1 MIHHLSIPA
10 ELKSFA
16 EDTCL
21 LAGESRRE
29 FENIRC
35 MIIDDV
41 RPKTH
46 IEWLW
51 ILDLAEMSWEILHYR
66 CLKQKILES
75 YRSSCNRSNIAATG
89 RLIVPLGAVRLME
102 LQEKGWS
109 YVRPQSDLPVA
120 KPEILIRQSRPSVSP
135 MASCSLPAATC
146 RPLQFCLER
155 HPIRRAGT
163 SLRGSDPVHR
173 AH

>member
-1 MIHHLSIPA
+1 MNDLIHHLSIPA

-21 LAGESRRE
+21 LPGESRRE

-51 ILDLAEMSWEILHYR
+51 ILDLYR

-75 YRSSCNRSNIAATG
+75 YRQAAIEALLQRLDGSS
-89 RLIVPLGAVRLME
+89 
-102 LQEKGWS
+102 
-109 YVRPQSDLPVA
+109 
-120 KPEILIRQSRPSVSP
+120 
-135 MASCSLPAATC
+135 
-146 RPLQFCLER
+146 F
-155 HPIRRAGT
+155 RRASFG
-163 SLRGSDPVHR
+163 
-173 AH
+173 

>member
-1 MIHHLSIPA
+1 MNDLIHHLSIPA

-21 LAGESRRE
+21 LPGESRRE

-66 CLKQKILES
+66 CLKQKSLSPIAKLQSKQYCSDWTAHRSVGRRSVDGTAGEGLEL
-75 YRSSCNRSNIAATG
+75 R
-89 RLIVPLGAVRLME
+89 
-102 LQEKGWS
+102 
-109 YVRPQSDLPVA
+109 
-120 KPEILIRQSRPSVSP
+120 
-135 MASCSLPAATC
+135 PAAIGLTD
-146 RPLQFCLER
+146 R
-155 HPIRRAGT
+155 
-163 SLRGSDPVHR
+163 
-173 AH
+173 

>member
-1 MIHHLSIPA
+1 MNDLIHHLSIPA

-21 LAGESRRE
+21 LPGESRRE
-29 FENIRC
+29 SENIRC

-51 ILDLAEMSWEILHYR
+51 ILDLAEMSWEILRYR

-75 YRSSCNRSNIAATG
+75 YRQAAIEAILQRLDGSS
-89 RLIVPLGAVRLME
+89 
-102 LQEKGWS
+102 
-109 YVRPQSDLPVA
+109 
-120 KPEILIRQSRPSVSP
+120 
-135 MASCSLPAATC
+135 
-146 RPLQFCLER
+146 F
-155 HPIRRAGT
+155 RRAPFG
-163 SLRGSDPVHR
+163 
-173 AH
+173 